1 MMKGTLSPLR
11 QFLTTENSLK
21 IQYTYLKINISR
33 STGNQAMT
41 FGQLIEFNM
50 WNFFLEK
57 SNTKCDGE
65 RGYLWINSLKF
76 YTVSD
81 EPDKGI

>member
-21 IQYTYLKINISR
+21 IQYTYLKTNISR

-50 WNFFLEK
+50 
-57 SNTKCDGE
+57 
-65 RGYLWINSLKF
+65 
-76 YTVSD
+76 
-81 EPDKGI
+81 